1 MTTKTK
7 PAKTVTKKSAVRG
20 RTPSAAYWSLLERFP
35 LRPLT
40 TAKDLDVAIT
50 LIDELIDRPKLDA
63 WEQAYLDVL
72 GDLVEAAEEKQHP
85 INAAPDGETFVTLCD
100 EKGVTQQQAAAELG
114 IANSTLSSVIHG
126 KRRFTRDHLRQLS
139 EYFGVPVGT
148 FAE

>member
-7 PAKTVTKKSAVRG
+7 AKSATKKPAARKV
-20 RTPSAAYWSLLERFP
+20 PSAAYWSLLERFP

-40 TAKDLDVAIT
+40 TAKDLDAAIA
-50 LIDELIDRPKLDA
+50 LVDELLDRSKLEA

-85 INAAPDGETFVTLCD
+85 IDAAPDGETFVTLC
-100 EKGVTQQQAAAELG
+100 EERGVTQQQAAAEAG

-126 KRRFTRDHLRQLS
+126 KRRFTRNHLRRLS
-139 EYFGVPVGT
+139 EYFAVPLGT